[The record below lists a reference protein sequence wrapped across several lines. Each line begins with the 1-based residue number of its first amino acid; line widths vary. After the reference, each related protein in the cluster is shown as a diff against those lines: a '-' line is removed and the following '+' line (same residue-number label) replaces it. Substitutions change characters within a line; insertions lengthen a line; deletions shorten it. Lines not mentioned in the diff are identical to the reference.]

1 MATPGPL
8 LDPEPAQAPEPAAA
22 RIAALE
28 AQNRELLN
36 AVRHEIPSLRASL
49 KMAAEVVEYA
59 EAAML
64 AAQADRQAAQDRAE
78 KAERS
83 LARVRH
89 ELEGARGTARRL
101 IEAREA
107 GG

>member
-1 MATPGPL
+1 MATAGPL
-8 LDPEPAQAPEPAAA
+8 FDPESAPEPAAA

-83 LARVRH
+83 LARVWH
-89 ELEGARGTARRL
+89 ELEATRGSTRRL
-101 IEAREA
+101 VEARDA
-107 GG
+107 TG